1 MELALSDIQIQIQ
14 SSAKKFAEAELA
26 PVAAMLDNGRGR
38 EVYLANLRKLAELG
52 FMGLNVDAEYGG
64 TEAGVVAFSVAMT
77 EIAKSCAATAVAMS
91 VTNLVSEVIQ
101 SIGTEEQ
108 KLRYIPRLCG
118 GEYVGGSF
126 CLSESGAGSD
136 PSGMQTRAVLDD
148 DEWVIN
154 GTKMWISSAEHAGIF
169 VVWAVSDSSVP
180 KGKGITCFLVE
191 RDNPG
196 VTIGKAEHKMGQ
208 RGSSTNPVIF
218 DNCRVPASSILGDPN
233 DGFRIAITELAGGRI
248 GIGSLALGVATA
260 AMDIARAYT
269 SEREQFG
276 KKISDFQGIQWSLA
290 DTYTE
295 LEAGRLLLM
304 NAAYL
309 KETEQPFMKQAAMAK
324 LYTTEAANR
333 ACYNAL
339 QLMGGAGY
347 TEEYPLER
355 FARDV
360 RVTTIYEGTSEIQ
373 RVIIGRELLRE
384 IA

>member
-14 SSAKKFAEAELA
+14 SSAKKFAEVELT
-26 PVAAMLDNGRGR
+26 PVAAMLDNGQGR

-64 TEAGVVAFSVAMT
+64 TEAGVVAFSIAMT

-118 GEYVGGSF
+118 GEYAGGSF

-136 PSGMQTRAVLDD
+136 PSRMRTRAVLED

-260 AMDIARAYT
+260 AMDIARVYI

-276 KKISDFQGIQWSLA
+276 KKISAFQGIQWSLD

>member
-14 SSAKKFAEAELA
+14 SSAKKFAEVELT
-26 PVAAMLDNGRGR
+26 PVAAMLDNGQGR

-64 TEAGVVAFSVAMT
+64 TEAGVVAFSIAMT

-118 GEYVGGSF
+118 GEYAGGSF

-260 AMDIARAYT
+260 AMDIARAYI

>member
-14 SSAKKFAEAELA
+14 SSAKKFAEVELT
-26 PVAAMLDNGRGR
+26 PVAAMLDNGQGR

-64 TEAGVVAFSVAMT
+64 TEAGVVAFSIAMT

-118 GEYVGGSF
+118 GEYAGGSF

-136 PSGMQTRAVLDD
+136 PSGMQTRAVLED

-260 AMDIARAYT
+260 AMDIARVYI

-276 KKISDFQGIQWSLA
+276 KKISAFQGIQWSLA

>member
-1 MELALSDIQIQIQ
+1 MELALTDIQAQIQ
-14 SSAKKFAEAELA
+14 DGARKFSETELS
-26 PVAAMLDNGRGR
+26 PIAAALDRGESR
-38 EVYLANLRKLAELG
+38 DLYLANLRKLAELG
-52 FMGLNVDAEYGG
+52 FMGLNVDSQYGG

-77 EIAKSCAATAVAMS
+77 EIAKSCAATAVSVS
-91 VTNLVSEVIQ
+91 VTNLVCEVIQ

-108 KLRYIPRLCG
+108 KQRYIPRICS

-126 CLSESGAGSD
+126 CLSEAGAGSD
-136 PSGMQTRAVLDD
+136 PSGMQTRAVRDA

-154 GTKMWISSAEHAGIF
+154 GTKMWISSAEYAGMF
-169 VVWAVSDSSVP
+169 VVWAVTDPDAP

-191 RDNPG
+191 SDTPG
-196 VTIGKAEHKMGQ
+196 ISIGKAEHKMGQ
-208 RGSSTNPVIF
+208 RASSTNPVIF
-218 DNCRVPASSILGDPN
+218 ENCRVPADAILGKPN
-233 DGFRIAITELAGGRI
+233 DGFRIAIAELAGGRI

-260 AMDIARAYT
+260 AMDIARQYA
-269 SEREQFG
+269 SEREQFNS
-276 KKISDFQGIQWSLA
+276 KISDFQGIQWSMA

-295 LEAGRLLLM
+295 LEAARLLLM

-309 KETEQPFMKQAAMAK
+309 KETGQSFMKQAAMAK
-324 LYTTEAANR
+324 LYSTEAANR

>member
-14 SSAKKFAEAELA
+14 SSAKKFAEVELT
-26 PVAAMLDNGRGR
+26 PVAAMLDNGQGR

-118 GEYVGGSF
+118 GEYAGGSF

-136 PSGMQTRAVLDD
+136 PSGMQTRAILED

-233 DGFRIAITELAGGRI
+233 DGFRIAIAELAGGRI

-260 AMDIARAYT
+260 AMDIARAYI

-276 KKISDFQGIQWSLA
+276 KKISDFQGIQWILA

>member
-14 SSAKKFAEAELA
+14 SSAKKFAEVELT
-26 PVAAMLDNGRGR
+26 PVAAMLDNGQGR

-118 GEYVGGSF
+118 GEYAGGSF

-136 PSGMQTRAVLDD
+136 PSGMQTRAILED

-260 AMDIARAYT
+260 AMDIARAYI

-276 KKISDFQGIQWSLA
+276 KKISDFQGIQWILA